1 MEMNDRSKG
10 GSPYRRHQNDE
21 EAAAAATEEEAEASS
36 GGGGPFQI
44 FRTKDASVDRLKRWR
59 QAALVLN
66 ASRRF
71 RYTLDLK
78 KEEEKMQTIRKIR
91 AHAQVIRAAYLFK
104 EAGKKEKGNFVSV
117 IHINIYTFNKN
128 RGEIFLVCLI

>member
-59 QAALVLN
+59 DLVM
-66 ASRRF
+66 RRTIGSSSAENCLYF
-71 RYTLDLK
+71 LDQLDKLAHFSTTSPTITDDIWLWHRRLGHSSFYLLK
-78 KEEEKMQTIRKIR
+78 
-91 AHAQVIRAAYLFK
+91 HLFP
-104 EAGKKEKGNFVSV
+104 SV
-117 IHINIYTFNKN
+117 FSHNN
-128 RGEIFLVCLI
+128 V

>member
-59 QAALVLN
+59 EQIIDAA
-66 ASRRF
+66 A
-71 RYTLDLK
+71 
-78 KEEEKMQTIRKIR
+78 
-91 AHAQVIRAAYLFK
+91 
-104 EAGKKEKGNFVSV
+104 EAGKQRTSDHPWVVDRPVDRRVKS
-117 IHINIYTFNKN
+117 Y
-128 RGEIFLVCLI
+128 LVLVTSIVRQRMNDRKPTREV